1 MGTVFSALGAYP
13 RALHQFRKGLGQG
26 ASISQHYEMRIS
38 ITSTLAA
45 MGLRAEALEEATLMA
60 AEVTEAATEPQPCLS
75 ILAAMRLL
83 NGDVLGAEEALAQ
96 APIYNDVD
104 RLRWHV
110 VRAELDR
117 RAGDVAGAQQAM
129 DQVNGELMRH
139 MRTLGRLFPEVYALR
154 GVAIETPPWT
164 VRCSLAGPVRI
175 WMYDIEL
182 QLRSTRPA
190 AGLLALL
197 VTHGGRVSRERALD
211 ALDLPGRTP
220 DARRKALSAAV
231 AELREVLGWPESV
244 AVQGGVLALSEEPV
258 WLEPDYPAP
267 GREDLFCEGRYDP
280 WVLEWRSE
288 RLVLN

>member
-1 MGTVFSALGAYP
+1 
-13 RALHQFRKGLGQG
+13 
-26 ASISQHYEMRIS
+26 MRIA
-38 ITSTLAA
+38 IALTLAA
-45 MGLRAEALEEATLMA
+45 MGLRAQALEEATLMA
-60 AEVTEAATEPQPCLS
+60 AEVAEAATEPQPCLS

-83 NGDVLGAEEALAQ
+83 NGDVPGAEEALAQ
-96 APIYNDVD
+96 APIHNELD

-117 RAGDVAGAQQAM
+117 RAGNAAGAQRSM
-129 DQVNGELMRH
+129 DQVNVNLMRNV
-139 MRTLGRLFPEVYALR
+139 RSTGRLFPEVYTLR
-154 GVAIETPPWT
+154 GVVIDTPPWT
-164 VRCSLAGPVRI
+164 VRCSLAGPVRL

-182 QLRSTRPA
+182 PLRSTRPA

-258 WLEPDYPAP
+258 WLEPEYPAP

-288 RLVLN
+288 RLILS

>member
-1 MGTVFSALGAYP
+1 
-13 RALHQFRKGLGQG
+13 
-26 ASISQHYEMRIS
+26 
-38 ITSTLAA
+38 
-45 MGLRAEALEEATLMA
+45 
-60 AEVTEAATEPQPCLS
+60 
-75 ILAAMRLL
+75 MRLL

>member
-1 MGTVFSALGAYP
+1 M
-13 RALHQFRKGLGQG
+13 
-26 ASISQHYEMRIS
+26 
-38 ITSTLAA
+38 
-45 MGLRAEALEEATLMA
+45 
-60 AEVTEAATEPQPCLS
+60 
-75 ILAAMRLL
+75 
-83 NGDVLGAEEALAQ
+83 AQ
-96 APIYNDVD
+96 APIRNDND
-104 RLRWHV
+104 RLRWHL

-117 RAGDVAGAQQAM
+117 RAGKMEAAQQAM
-129 DQVNGELMRH
+129 NPFDPSLLRH

-154 GVAIETPPWT
+154 GVTIETPPWT
-164 VRCSLAGPVRI
+164 VRCSLAGPVRL

-231 AELREVLGWPESV
+231 AELREVLGWPDSV
-244 AVQGGVLALSEEPV
+244 VVRGGVLALSEEPT
-258 WLEPDYPAP
+258 WLEPEYPGP

-280 WVLEWRSE
+280 WVVDWRSE
-288 RLVLN
+288 RAVLN